1 MKTLRTISTFAAAL
15 GLVFA
20 IGCESTRTQTSV
32 GEQID
37 DTVVT
42 AKVKAALIEDEDLS
56 ASEINVETFKG
67 RVQLSGFVSDRSDIA
82 RATAVADDVDGVL
95 SIQNDLVA
103 K

>member
-1 MKTLRTISTFAAAL
+1 MKTLRTISTFTAAL
-15 GLVFA
+15 ALVFA
-20 IGCESTRTQTSV
+20 AGCESTRTQTSV

-42 AKVKAALIEDEDLS
+42 AKVKAALIDNEDLS

-82 RATAVADDVDGVL
+82 EATDVVEDIDGVT
-95 SIQNDLVA
+95 SVKNDLVV

>member
-1 MKTLRTISTFAAAL
+1 METLRKISTFAAAL
-15 GLVFA
+15 GLVLVV
-20 IGCESTRTQTSV
+20 GCESTRTQTSA

-37 DTVVT
+37 DSVVT
-42 AKVKAALIEDEDLS
+42 AKVKAALIDNEELS

-82 RATAVADDVDGVL
+82 EATDVVEEIDGVA
-95 SIQNDLVA
+95 SVQNDLVV

>member
-1 MKTLRTISTFAAAL
+1 MKTLRKISTFAAAL
-15 GLVFA
+15 GFVFVV
-20 IGCESTRTQTSV
+20 GCESTRTQTSA

-42 AKVKAALIEDEDLS
+42 AKVKAALIDDENLS

-82 RATAVADDVDGVL
+82 RATDVVDDIDGVA
-95 SIQNDLVA
+95 SVQNDLVV